1 MSELTGTS
9 TPVGLQKYK
18 WWLVGLASA
27 LIAAIAWP
35 REFLD
40 TLIYVLEG
48 MLAVSYLVIPGILV
62 SA

>member
-1 MSELTGTS
+1 MSKHKPM
-9 TPVGLQKYK
+9 PVL
-18 WWLVGLASA
+18 LATIKAESDES
-27 LIAAIAWP
+27 

-40 TLIYVLEG
+40 TLIFVLEG